1 MYVISLDIHQQNMQK
16 SSIDFM
22 HRDTLLRCTLE
33 SLSIFG
39 ENTKAALLTRLE
51 TEGIGFTSELFD
63 INKFCSITEE
73 LLGRSAEFI
82 FIKILDDFAK
92 NSHMSLEEIGLSEKP
107 CYRTRSG
114 LLVSLYSKTSA

>member
-1 MYVISLDIHQQNMQK
+1 MYVIPLDTHQTNTQK
-16 SSIDFM
+16 SSFNFVQ
-22 HRDTLLRCTLE
+22 RDTLLRCTME

-51 TEGIGFTSELFD
+51 TEGIGFTSDRFD

-92 NSHMSLEEIGLSEKP
+92 HSQMSLEDIGLSEKP
-107 CYRTRSG
+107 RYRTRSG
-114 LLVSLYSKTSA
+114 LLISLYSKTRA

>member
-1 MYVISLDIHQQNMQK
+1 MYVIPLDTHQTNTQK
-16 SSIDFM
+16 SSFNFVQ
-22 HRDTLLRCTLE
+22 RDTLLRCTLE

-51 TEGIGFTSELFD
+51 TEGIGFTSDRFD

-92 NSHMSLEEIGLSEKP
+92 HSQMSLEDIGLSEKP
-107 CYRTRSG
+107 RYRTRSG
-114 LLVSLYSKTSA
+114 LLISLYSKTRA